1 MSRTLD
7 ALRAAQ
13 KGIILDSPE
22 KEIKPDVK
30 GYVADNNESKAKF
43 GLVGVLVLSL
53 IFAIV
58 LTVNIKLFLAFRNS
72 GSRIEETFKKI
83 ESIEAGIAKLNSKL
97 LLTNSKIEQNSDSIS
112 SLAEASKAQKN
123 LISDLDK
130 TNDAL
135 TRRLSALEA
144 KVEQS
149 N

>member
-13 KGIILDSPE
+13 KGIILNSPE
-22 KEIKPDVK
+22 REIEPEVR

-53 IFAIV
+53 VFAIV
-58 LTVNIKLFLAFRNS
+58 LTVNIKLFMAFRNS
-72 GSRIEETFKKI
+72 GSRIEETLKKI
-83 ESIEAGIAKLNSKL
+83 ESVESGIAKLDSKL
-97 LLTNSKIEQNSDSIS
+97 ALTNSKIERNSDSIS
-112 SLAEASKAQKN
+112 SLIEVSKAQKN
-123 LISDLDK
+123 LISDLNK
-130 TNDAL
+130 TNDSL